1 MTQFTPTDYTHMA
14 RALHLAE
21 RGLYTTDPNP
31 RVGCVLVREGQVV
44 GEGWHRWAGEP
55 HAEVLA
61 LRAAGELA
69 RGATAYVSL
78 EPCSHHGRTPP
89 CVDALV
95 AAGVGRVV
103 AAVEDSNPRV
113 AGVGLAWLAQAGVQV
128 ASGVLAEQARAL
140 NAGFLRR
147 VAGGRPL
154 VRVKLAASLDGR
166 TAMASG
172 ESRWITGAAA
182 RRDVHRLRARSSAV
196 LTGVGTVLAD
206 DPRLTV
212 RDFDGPF
219 APPLRVVLDPALRC
233 SPEAAVLQGPEPSLL
248 LHAPGRVPPPE
259 LATGSVHCHP
269 APPAPQGLDL
279 EAVLELLA
287 AREVNEVLVE
297 AGASLA
303 GAFIAAGLVD
313 ELWVYLAP
321 CLMGHDGRPLLRL
334 PGLDRMAQR
343 VPLRVKELRP
353 VGDDLRLV
361 LVPAARQGW
370 TED

>member
-1 MTQFTPTDYTHMA
+1 MTEFTPTDYTHMA
-14 RALHLAE
+14 RALQLAE
-21 RGLYTTDPNP
+21 NGLYTTDPNP
-31 RVGCVLVREGQVV
+31 RVGCVLVREGRVV
-44 GEGWHRWAGEP
+44 GEGWHARAGEP

-61 LRAAGELA
+61 LQAAGDLA

-78 EPCSHHGRTPP
+78 EPCNHHGRTPP
-89 CVDALV
+89 CVDALL

-103 AAVEDSNPRV
+103 AALEDPNPRV
-113 AGVGLAWLAQAGVQV
+113 AGAGLARLAAAGVQV
-128 ASGVLAEQARAL
+128 AAGLLEEQARAV

-196 LTGVGTVLAD
+196 LTGAGTVLAD

-212 RDFDGPF
+212 RDFDGRF
-219 APPLRVVLDPALRC
+219 TPPLRVVLDPALRC
-233 SPEAAVLQGPEPSLL
+233 PPDAAVLQGPEPSLL
-248 LHAPGRVPPPE
+248 LHAPGQVPPRRLMAE
-259 LATGSVHCHP
+259 SVQRHPVAP
-269 APPAPQGLDL
+269 APEGLDL
-279 EAVLELLA
+279 GAVLDLLA

-297 AGASLA
+297 SGATLA

-321 CLMGHDGRPLLRL
+321 CLMGHDGRALLRL
-334 PGLDRMAQR
+334 PGLEQMAER
-343 VPLRVKELRP
+343 VQLGLKELRP

-361 LVPAARQGW
+361 LVPAAVG
-370 TED
+370 